1 VAADP
6 WLVLA
11 AAAVEGVVAYPHRLH
26 AIVPHPVA
34 WIGWQLRA
42 LERAL
47 NRGGDLARRIAGLAA
62 LLIVA
67 GSAAGAGL
75 LLDHLLTG
83 WGVILAALAGSLGL
97 AARSLYDHVTAVSRA
112 LGATALFLPC
122 AAGERDRPQGGGGG
136 EPEAPSPAVP
146 PPPAAPVPL
155 PHEWRRKDLERTEG
169 DLPAAR
175 AAVGMIVGRDTETLD
190 REGVAAAALES
201 LAESFNDGVVAPLFW
216 FLVGGLAGL
225 FAYKAV
231 NTADSIIGHR
241 EEPYRCFGWAAARTD
256 DLMNLI
262 PARIAGAVIALVA
275 GRGWRIMLRDAAKH
289 ASPNSGWPEAAMAG
303 ALGVQLGG
311 AASYDGVTH
320 ERPTFGDGPRP
331 SPLDL
336 HRGLGL
342 YLRACALLAA
352 ALALGGLAWPR

>member
-1 VAADP
+1 MAADP

-11 AAAVEGVVAYPHRLH
+11 AAAVEGVAGYPRRLH

-34 WIGWQLRA
+34 WIGWQLHA
-42 LERAL
+42 LERRL
-47 NRGGDLARRIAGLAA
+47 NNGGDLPRRIAGLAT

-75 LLDHLLTG
+75 LLDHLLAG
-83 WGVILAALAGSLGL
+83 PAVILAALLGSLGL
-97 AARSLYDHVTAVSRA
+97 AARSLYDHVAAVSRS
-112 LGATALFLPC
+112 LGA
-122 AAGERDRPQGGGGG
+122 GDR
-136 EPEAPSPAVP
+136 
-146 PPPAAPVPL
+146 
-155 PHEWRRKDLERTEG
+155 
-169 DLPAAR
+169 PAAR
-175 AAVGMIVGRDTETLD
+175 AAVAMIVGRDTETLD
-190 REGVAAAALES
+190 RQGVAAAALES

-216 FLVGGLAGL
+216 FLLGGLAGL

-262 PARIAGAVIALVA
+262 PARIAGALIALVA
-275 GRGWRIMLRDAAKH
+275 GRGWATMLRDAGKH

-303 ALGVQLGG
+303 ALRVQLGG
-311 AASYDGVTH
+311 PASYDGVPH
-320 ERPTFGDGPRP
+320 DRPTFGDGPRP

-342 YLRACALLAA
+342 YLRACAILAA
-352 ALALGGLAWPR
+352 ALILGGLAWPR

>member
-1 VAADP
+1 MAADP

-11 AAAVEGVVAYPHRLH
+11 AAAVEGLVGYPRRLH
-26 AIVPHPVA
+26 AVVPHPVA
-34 WIGWQLRA
+34 WIGWLLRA
-42 LERAL
+42 LERRL
-47 NRGGDLARRIAGLAA
+47 NRGGDLARRIAGFVT

-83 WGVILAALAGSLGL
+83 WLLVLAALLGSLGL
-97 AARSLYDHVTAVSRA
+97 AARSLYDHVAAVSRA
-112 LGATALFLPC
+112 LGEPPQSAAPTAPP
-122 AAGERDRPQGGGGG
+122 AGEHLEKMRSSPSGGGG
-136 EPEAPSPAVP
+136 ARSA
-146 PPPAAPVPL
+146 
-155 PHEWRRKDLERTEG
+155 TEG

-175 AAVGMIVGRDTETLD
+175 AAVALIVGRDTETLD
-190 REGVAAAALES
+190 QEGVAAAALES

-262 PARIAGAVIALVA
+262 PARIAGALIALVA
-275 GRGWRIMLRDAAKH
+275 GRGWATMLRDASKH

-311 AASYDGVTH
+311 SASYDGVAH
-320 ERPTFGDGPRP
+320 DRPTFGDGPRP

-342 YLRACALLAA
+342 YLRACAMLAA
-352 ALALGGLAWPR
+352 ALILGGLAWPR